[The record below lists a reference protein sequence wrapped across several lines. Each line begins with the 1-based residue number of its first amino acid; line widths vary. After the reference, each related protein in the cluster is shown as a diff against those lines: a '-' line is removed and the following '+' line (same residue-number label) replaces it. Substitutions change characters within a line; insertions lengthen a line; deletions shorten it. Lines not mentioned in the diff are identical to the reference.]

1 MFRIAVDGREL
12 THGICTGIGRSLV
25 EVLRAASEAA
35 WECLVYGNSATPLP
49 VAFARAREFSPERTL
64 VRVLEL
70 VREVSEAARKT

>member
-12 THGICTGIGRSLV
+12 THGICTGIGRYLV

-49 VAFARAREFSPERTL
+49 VAFPRAREFSPERTPG
-64 VRVLEL
+64 RVLAL
-70 VREVSEAARKT
+70 LRAVSEAARQT